1 MHPNCLHL
9 SEKTGKHHI
18 FPGSTSVLAVALGMT
33 LMCDPDTDDPSSIS
47 AGLENTCHVN
57 RDRRKECGLRG
68 QTGLHLNAG
77 LSADVD

>member
-1 MHPNCLHL
+1 MQPTCLHL

-18 FPGSTSVLAVALGMT
+18 FPGSIRVLAVALGMT

-47 AGLENTCHVN
+47 AGLENTSHVN
-57 RDRRKECGLRG
+57 GGRRKECGLWG
-68 QTGLHLNAG
+68 QTDLYLNAG